1 MLSIS
6 RGIKL
11 ETNKRPISEKS
22 PQNKLIKTFLS
33 NPGDTGGIEGEIRK
47 QFEHKAVKTQHM
59 KTGKAA
65 KGARKRAV
73 VPSESKIRIEKV
85 SNRAAEQRN

>member
-11 ETNKRPISEKS
+11 ETNKRPIPEKS
-22 PQNKLIKTFLS
+22 PQNKLIKMFLS
-33 NPGDTGGIEGEIRK
+33 NLGDTGGIKGEIRK
-47 QFEHKAVKTQHM
+47 QFEQKAVKTQHR

-65 KGARKRAV
+65 KEACKRAV
-73 VPSESKIRIEKV
+73 MPSESKIRTEKV
-85 SNRAAEQRN
+85 SNRSADQRN